1 MQHRSRLQCSFD
13 QDQGAA
19 DPENRVRSALQPD
32 APLADMLAAEN
43 SQ

>member
-1 MQHRSRLQCSFD
+1 MQHRSRLQCSLD